1 MIAAELAAP
10 AAGDAT
16 PTAAASTA
24 APSMAS
30 APVIRSNRPSRAT
43 GPTLTV
49 LVAVTL
55 AVLCALAALAV
66 YDRQVVRPGL
76 RLGIVD
82 VGEVYRQREAEF
94 TRLVTDAGSAST
106 PQADQAR
113 AQALAMAQQFA
124 RRLPAALQEL
134 AQDCACLVLL
144 KSAVAGAPAHAQD
157 LTGLLRQ
164 KLERP

>member
-1 MIAAELAAP
+1 MANAP
-10 AAGDAT
+10 A
-16 PTAAASTA
+16 
-24 APSMAS
+24 
-30 APVIRSNRPSRAT
+30 NRPSRAA
-43 GPTLTV
+43 GPAMTV
-49 LVAVTL
+49 IVAVTL
-55 AVLCALAALAV
+55 ALLCALAALAV
-66 YDRQVVRPGL
+66 YDRQVVRPGQ

-134 AQDCACLVLL
+134 AQDCGCLVLL

-157 LTGLLRQ
+157 LTALLRQ